1 MEDRKNK
8 RSTEETENNI
18 EEKDSGLSK
27 LDALLLDADDSE
39 KYYED
44 EDIQF
49 DEFMSE
55 YRDLIAKN
63 LSKAAEAKNAK
74 PVVSDFEDEEEE
86 EDESE
91 FLISLPKKQQKKQIT
106 KNTKKKLQDKDGWS
120 EEITLEPEVYADLND
135 GDDDPLTEETV
146 EEVVIPNFD
155 LGDREEEKSDNFQI
169 SINFEGEQSNIDIED
184 EEEEEPMRKYDPE
197 KPRAI
202 DWVFDIAEMFAFVL
216 AIVMILTTFVFK
228 HSIVEG
234 NSMKNTLEE
243 GDHLIISDLFYTP
256 KRGDIIVF
264 EDYSTE
270 LKKAVVKRVI
280 AVSGDTVEV
289 RMNEVGEVVVY
300 VNNELVNEDYT
311 LNTRDKNID
320 VSNFNKPIIIEEG
333 EVFVMGD
340 NRYNSLDSRSSSVG
354 PIKTDAILGK
364 VLFRFLP
371 FDKFGSVN

>member
-74 PVVSDFEDEEEE
+74 PVVFDSEDEEEE

-120 EEITLEPEVYADLND
+120 KEITLEPEVYADLND
-135 GDDDPLTEETV
+135 GDEDPLTEETV

-264 EDYSTE
+264 EDYSTV

-300 VNNELVNEDYT
+300 VNNELVNEDYA
-311 LNTRDKNID
+311 LNTRDINID

-340 NRYNSLDSRSSSVG
+340 NRYHSLDSRSSSVG

>member
-74 PVVSDFEDEEEE
+74 PVVFDSEDEEEE

-91 FLISLPKKQQKKQIT
+91 FLISLPKKQQKKQII

-120 EEITLEPEVYADLND
+120 KEITLEPEVYADLND

-264 EDYSTE
+264 EDYSTV

-311 LNTRDKNID
+311 LNTRDINID

-340 NRYNSLDSRSSSVG
+340 NRYHSLDSRSSSVG